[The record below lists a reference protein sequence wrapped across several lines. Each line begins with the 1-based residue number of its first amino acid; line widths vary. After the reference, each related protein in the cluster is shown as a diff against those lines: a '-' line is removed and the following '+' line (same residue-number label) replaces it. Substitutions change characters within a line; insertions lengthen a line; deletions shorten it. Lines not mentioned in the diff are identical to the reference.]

1 MDDCGFYLSS
11 CHVIIQYL
19 LYLSGQFM
27 IKGMAVDP
35 IKKILTYPDGRD
47 PVAVEMD
54 DVMTG
59 KKCWKAMNPGHQGE
73 GLIKG
78 SILDYMVSN
87 LLKDDFKLKD
97 F

>member
-1 MDDCGFYLSS
+1 M
-11 CHVIIQYL
+11 V
-19 LYLSGQFM
+19 
-27 IKGMAVDP
+27 KGMAIDP

-47 PVAVEMD
+47 PVPVEMD

-59 KKCWKAMNPGHQGE
+59 KECWKAMNLGYQGE
-73 GLIKG
+73 GFIKG

-87 LLKDDFKLKD
+87 LLEDDFK

>member
-1 MDDCGFYLSS
+1 M
-11 CHVIIQYL
+11 V
-19 LYLSGQFM
+19 
-27 IKGMAVDP
+27 KGMAIDP
-35 IKKILTYPDGRD
+35 IRKMLTYPDAHN

-54 DVMTG
+54 EEMTG

-78 SILDYMVSN
+78 SVLDYMVQN
-87 LLKDDFKLKD
+87 LLDVDFKLKD